1 MEAGQGVK
9 LAWRVSTWQAMQPA
23 GSQPCPP
30 SAAAAGT
37 QLRLGR
43 AAGSPLGLPRL
54 PVLDE
59 VKRLD
64 LTKRAQQ
71 LAALRKQ
78 GGAGEP
84 AHSSIWSARACF

>member
-1 MEAGQGVK
+1 MQGVK
-9 LAWRVSTWQAMQPA
+9 IAWRGSTWQAMLSA
-23 GSQPCPP
+23 GSQPCLL
-30 SAAAAGT
+30 STAAARMR
-37 QLRLGR
+37 LRLHS

-64 LTKRAQQ
+64 LAKRAQQ
-71 LAALRKQ
+71 LAALQGSK

-84 AHSSIWSARACF
+84 AHASIGARF